1 MSVFLQP
8 LQTVTVG
15 VGGVSSVTFSSIPQT
30 FTDLKIQ
37 YSISSTFASSNDSI
51 VLAFNSSTSNF
62 SNTYMYGYPPGG
74 NAVFGRNSY
83 LGGLSDGSTATAN
96 TFANN
101 EIYIPNYTS
110 SNYKSYIVDSVNEN
124 NSTSAFQ
131 FLIAGL
137 WSSTSAISSITFT
150 TSLLIS
156 QYSKFSL
163 YGVLRQGI

>member
-15 VGGVSSVTFSSIPQT
+15 AGGTSSVSFTNIPQT
-30 FTDLKIQ
+30 FTDLKIE
-37 YSISSTFASSNDSI
+37 YSISSTVASTNDSI

-62 SNTYMYGYPPGG
+62 SNTYLYGNPPGG
-74 NAVFGRNSY
+74 NAISGRGNY
-83 LGGLSDGSTATAN
+83 YGGLSDGSTATSN

-101 EIYIPNYTS
+101 ELYISNYAG

-124 NSTSAFQ
+124 NATAAFQ
-131 FLIAGL
+131 FLVAGL